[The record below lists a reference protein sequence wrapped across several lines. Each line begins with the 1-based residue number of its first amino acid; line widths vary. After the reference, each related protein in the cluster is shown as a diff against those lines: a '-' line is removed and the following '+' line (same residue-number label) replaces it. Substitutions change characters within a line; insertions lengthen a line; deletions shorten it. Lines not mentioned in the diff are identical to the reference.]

1 MMRNAL
7 LKTIAAVVA
16 LTVLMAALGFVFEPQ
31 LEAGAQWVAERLGL
45 VGLAAILLV
54 TDTLVTPFP
63 PDVLLLVIA
72 KSALAAEW
80 PVCVGILGVV
90 SAWAGMQGWAIGRW
104 LGHLPFF
111 QRMFGEFRTEHEA
124 LFKKYGLWAVLAGA
138 TTPMPF
144 SVTCWTAGV
153 LGVGFWPMVM
163 ACLFRIPRFY
173 LYYGIVVTGVSL
185 FNGKA

>member
-1 MMRNAL
+1 
-7 LKTIAAVVA
+7 
-16 LTVLMAALGFVFEPQ
+16 
-31 LEAGAQWVAERLGL
+31 
-45 VGLAAILLV
+45 
-54 TDTLVTPFP
+54 
-63 PDVLLLVIA
+63 
-72 KSALAAEW
+72 
-80 PVCVGILGVV
+80 
-90 SAWAGMQGWAIGRW
+90 
-104 LGHLPFF
+104 
-111 QRMFGEFRTEHEA
+111 MFGEFRTEHEA